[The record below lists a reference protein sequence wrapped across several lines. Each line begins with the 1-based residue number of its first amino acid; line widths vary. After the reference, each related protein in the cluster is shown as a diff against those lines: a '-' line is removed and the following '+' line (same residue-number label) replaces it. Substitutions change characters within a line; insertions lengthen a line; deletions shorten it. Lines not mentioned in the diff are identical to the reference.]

1 MKYKHIPAFLHNF
14 TDSFMSL
21 VNYSGDAYAV
31 DVLGDFLR
39 EGRDRT
45 LEVSWVPSLEVKE
58 EQGVVVPPN
67 LRVVFLRYSQWI
79 PSLAESMRVDPSR
92 IIEMRT
98 VFSVEDDKIRADTMG
113 ADDRGRVFEVATK
126 FWV

>member
-31 DVLGDFLR
+31 DTLGDFLR
-39 EGRDRT
+39 EGGGVA
-45 LEVSWVPSLEVKE
+45 LEVSWVPSLEVKGG
-58 EQGVVVPPN
+58 QGVVPPN
-67 LRVVFLRYSQWI
+67 LWVVLLRYSQWI
-79 PSLAESMRVDPSR
+79 PSLAESMRVDPNR

-98 VFSVEDDKIRADTMG
+98 VFSVDGGKIRADTEG
-113 ADDRGRVFEVATK
+113 VDDRGGVFKVGSK
-126 FWV
+126 FWI

>member
-1 MKYKHIPAFLHNF
+1 M
-14 TDSFMSL
+14 
-21 VNYSGDAYAV
+21 
-31 DVLGDFLR
+31 
-39 EGRDRT
+39 
-45 LEVSWVPSLEVKE
+45 
-58 EQGVVVPPN
+58 VVPPN

-79 PSLAESMRVDPSR
+79 PPLAESMRIDPSR

-98 VFSVEDDKIRADTMG
+98 VFSVGDGKIRADTMG

>member
-31 DVLGDFLR
+31 DTLGDFLR
-39 EGRDRT
+39 EGGGVA
-45 LEVSWVPSLEVKE
+45 LEVSWVPSLEVKGG
-58 EQGVVVPPN
+58 QGVVPPN
-67 LRVVFLRYSQWI
+67 LWVVLLRYSQWI
-79 PSLAESMRVDPSR
+79 PSLAESMRVDPNR

-98 VFSVEDDKIRADTMG
+98 VFSVDGGKIRADTEG
-113 ADDRGRVFEVATK
+113 VDDRGRVFKVGSK
-126 FWV
+126 FWI